1 MRRSHSG
8 STMLPH
14 LFRYDVSPNI
24 TMCLE
29 CSGILYSSQSK
40 YQMIEVIESVGL
52 GRMLV
57 LDGVINLTERDEYIY
72 HEMLAHVPLFS
83 HPNPLHILII
93 GGGDG
98 GTAREVIKHEGVA
111 KIQQVE
117 IDREVIRVSKKYF
130 PSLSSALDHP
140 KVHVLVMDAVRYIA
154 RTRERFDVIIIDST
168 DPFIKQSEGLFTVPF
183 YRECL
188 SVLKQNGILAAQVG
202 DISFETA
209 LVAEVFRKL
218 REVFPRVRAYLAPIP
233 SYSALPYSFAFCSR
247 EAHTEEGLGLSRFHD
262 GFQTR
267 YYNPRIHRA
276 SFALPECLRE
286 EFDS

>member
-1 MRRSHSG
+1 
-8 STMLPH
+8 MLPH
-14 LFRYDVSPNI
+14 LFRYNVSPNI
-24 TMCLE
+24 TLYLE
-29 CSGILYSSQSK
+29 CSGILYSGQSK
-40 YQMIEVIESVGL
+40 YQRIEVIESIGL

-83 HPNPLHILII
+83 HPNPSHILII

-98 GTAREVIKHEGVA
+98 GTAREVIKHEGVV

-117 IDREVIRVSKKYF
+117 IDREVIRASKKYF
-130 PSLSSALDHP
+130 PSISSALDHP
-140 KVHVLVMDAVRYIA
+140 KVHVLVMDAVQYIA
-154 RTRERFDVIIIDST
+154 QSREKFDVIIIDST
-168 DPFIKQSEGLFTVPF
+168 DPVIKQSEGLFTVSF
-183 YRECL
+183 YRDCL
-188 SVLKQNGILAAQVG
+188 NALNQNGILAAQVG
-202 DISFETA
+202 DISFETS

-218 REVFPRVRAYLAPIP
+218 REVFSLVRAYLAPIP

-247 EAHTEEGLGLSRFHD
+247 EAPTEEGSGLSRFHD

-276 SFALPECLRE
+276 SFALPEYLSE

>member
-1 MRRSHSG
+1 MKRSHPG
-8 STMLPH
+8 SAMLPH
-14 LFRYDVSPNI
+14 IFRYNVSPNI
-24 TMCLE
+24 TMYLE

-83 HPNPLHILII
+83 HPNPSHILIV

-98 GTAREVIKHEGVA
+98 GTAREVIKHEGVV

-130 PSLSSALDHP
+130 PSVSSALDHP
-140 KVHVLVMDAVRYIA
+140 KVHVLVMDAIQYIA
-154 RTRERFDVIIIDST
+154 QTKEKFDVIIIDST
-168 DPFIKQSEGLFTVPF
+168 DPGIKQSEGLFTASF
-183 YRECL
+183 YRDCRNAL
-188 SVLKQNGILAAQVG
+188 NQNGILAAQIG
-202 DISFETA
+202 DISFETT
-209 LVAEVFRKL
+209 LVVEVFRKL
-218 REVFPRVRAYLAPIP
+218 REVFPLVRAYLAPIP
-233 SYSALPYSFAFCSR
+233 SYSVLPYSFAFCSR
-247 EAHTEEGLGLSRFHD
+247 QAYAEEGLGLSRFHE

-267 YYNPRIHRA
+267 YYNPQIHRA
-276 SFALPECLRE
+276 SFALPEYLSE